1 MANFAKKAN
10 DSLNYLINSIFGF
23 GKAKDSSAQE
33 ESKKNEEKE
42 EKKPEVIGLLREVR
56 SPLAVL
62 HRWHRTDPDNGVWHH
77 ILLLLHDKR

>member
-23 GKAKDSSAQE
+23 GKAKDSSVQE

-42 EKKPEVIGLLREVR
+42 EKKPE
-56 SPLAVL
+56 
-62 HRWHRTDPDNGVWHH
+62 
-77 ILLLLHDKR
+77 